1 MSSLKYI
8 GKAIDVAAALSTKS
22 YVDSVQATSLSQAA
36 VDTSVNSQFASYAVK
51 TYVDSQDALNA
62 LTSYVDSQD
71 NLRLKLAQKNVAN
84 GVPGL
89 DANGKVLASKLNVA
103 VTQRNNRMFWSPSSY
118 PGSNIDVFSGT
129 TVLYT
134 CAVSDPGY
142 SYKMLCF
149 ASHEVHS
156 ADISTYPIVEVR
168 VGSSGGQL
176 IAQGWGP
183 ADATYWTGVSVEPFA
198 VNTQTI
204 KTGATTLYVTL
215 HQGGSNGQVTVSTYK
230 PYFYVMAIPS

>member
-1 MSSLKYI
+1 LRYV
-8 GKAIDVAAALSTKS
+8 GKSVDVAKTIARKS
-22 YVDSVQATSLSQAA
+22 YVDSVQATALTQAQ
-36 VDTSVNSQFASYAVK
+36 VDTSVNSQLAPYAAK

-62 LTSYVDSQD
+62 TTSYVDSQD
-71 NLRLKLAQKNVAN
+71 NLRLKLAQKDVAN

-89 DANGKVLASKLNVA
+89 GATGKVLASKLNVT
-103 VTQRNNRMFWSPSSY
+103 VTQRNNRLFWSPSSY
-118 PGSNIDVFSGT
+118 PGSNVDVYSGT

-134 CAVSDPGY
+134 CAISDPGY
-142 SYKMLCF
+142 SYRLLCF

-156 ADISTYPIVEVR
+156 ADISTYPVIEVR

-183 ADATYWTGVSVEPFA
+183 ADATYWTGVNVEPYN
-198 VNTQTI
+198 VNGQTI

-215 HQGGSNGQVTVSTYK
+215 YQGGSNGQVTVSTYK